1 MCNNNKDSE
10 IIDESNTQHAIKLP
24 YKYHCTNG
32 APSQREILRGREKK
46 IRVVLNFQ
54 PRVGDENM
62 RDKLEAGRS
71 LVWFPFQEKCSGQLR
86 MIEYAE
92 KYDTRKRMTSVNT
105 TAIAYYLP
113 EPHDFG
119 SMQ

>member
-1 MCNNNKDSE
+1 
-10 IIDESNTQHAIKLP
+10 
-24 YKYHCTNG
+24 
-32 APSQREILRGREKK
+32 
-46 IRVVLNFQ
+46 
-54 PRVGDENM
+54 M